1 VQTNKGG
8 LFVCRC
14 RPPKIERYNNM
25 PNKEQNIRDLFNF
38 IEGPFSGWYVGITN
52 DPEICLYNR
61 HKVSRDNGKCKYCP
75 CSSDDIAREIEQYFL
90 NLGCD
95 GGPGGGNETS
105 RYVYVYKKTRTTVD
119 E

>member
-1 VQTNKGG
+1 
-8 LFVCRC
+8 
-14 RPPKIERYNNM
+14 M
-25 PNKEQNIRDLFNF
+25 PSKEDNIRVLKNY

-52 DPEICLYNR
+52 DPDQRLFTGHN
-61 HKVSRDNGKCKYCP
+61 VSRENGYYLCCP
-75 CSSDDIAREIEQYFL
+75 CSSDDVAREIEQYFL